1 MTSTT
6 GSDQVAASIS
16 LANGED
22 SLYEL
27 VNGQRVEKPFMSV
40 YGIRIAFLLA
50 IHLDFFAQSRK
61 LGLVITEAIFGLPL
75 SRGLQQRRPD
85 AAFVSYQRWAKDRPL
100 PHTDPWLVVPNLAIE
115 AVTKSD
121 PCEEILA
128 KIQEYFEAGVELV
141 WIVYPIQRL
150 VYVYES
156 PTYPQV
162 RTETEELD
170 GGTVLPGFKLPVATL
185 FDEETETPL
194 PRS

>member
-50 IHLDFFAQSRK
+50 RYLDVFAEANK
-61 LGLVITEAIFGLPL
+61 LGRVVVEAIFGLPL

-85 AAFVSYQRWAKDRPL
+85 AAFVSYQRWSKDRPL

-115 AVTKSD
+115 AISKSD
-121 PCEEILA
+121 SGEEILA

-141 WIVYPIQRL
+141 WIIFPIQRL